1 MKKYILIAIFTAIAG
16 IAQSQILITLLL
28 GDKLNQPGLEFGL
41 EGGANWSQI
50 SGLDSKDF
58 LTTFNMGFYFDIRL
72 KNQLSLYTGL
82 LVKANLGT
90 DKLSDNDLTKMNAY
104 FYKDQTGTRL
114 VGDYRH
120 RMNYFL
126 VPILL
131 KYKFKNQ
138 IHIAAGPQLGLMYK
152 SWIEFNSDID
162 GHDATIKDYNREDIN
177 KIDAGIAVGLGYRLF
192 KGTGWTI
199 SAKYYYGFVDVY
211 KNISGT
217 KNSSIFMELCIPVGA
232 AKKAPKKEEK

>member
-1 MKKYILIAIFTAIAG
+1 MKKIILLIMIMVIGAT
-16 IAQSQILITLLL
+16 AQSQILITLLL

-41 EGGANWSQI
+41 EGGVNWSQI

-72 KNQLSLYTGL
+72 KNQLSLYTGV
-82 LVKANLGT
+82 LVKANLGV
-90 DKLSDNDLTKMNAY
+90 DELSDNDIKNLDETFFNY
-104 FYKDQTGTRL
+104 TDGTR
-114 VGDYRH
+114 VEGEYRH

-126 VPILL
+126 VPILF

-138 IHIAAGPQLGLMYK
+138 IHIAAGPQVGLMYN
-152 SWIEFNSDID
+152 SWVEFNSDVD
-162 GHDATIKDYNREDIN
+162 GKEATIKDYNKDQIN

-211 KNISGT
+211 KSISNT
-217 KNSSIFMELCIPVGA
+217 KNSSIFLEMCIPVGA
-232 AKKAPKKEEK
+232 GTKTKKKK

>member
-1 MKKYILIAIFTAIAG
+1 VIKNRWTAG
-16 IAQSQILITLLL
+16 IRIESKLSI
-28 GDKLNQPGLEFGL
+28 GDVPFYKNPFVYLRGVAAMRYQGE
-41 EGGANWSQI
+41 
-50 SGLDSKDF
+50 

-126 VPILL
+126 VPIML

-177 KIDAGIAVGLGYRLF
+177 KIDAGIALGLGYRLF
-192 KGTGWTI
+192 KGAGWTI

-232 AKKAPKKEEK
+232 GKKLLRKR